1 MTHEE
6 MLEEAARREAANKT
20 LDEMT
25 REERVNAGL
34 EELGYVVMEGQ
45 MTLEEI
51 EKFLDDNNTT
61 LEEYL
66 RENMITD
73 EERKEFDQKWN
84 ALMVET
90 LYRKFEDT
98 SQTGTG
104 DPQNPL

>member
-1 MTHEE
+1 M
-6 MLEEAARREAANKT
+6 K
-20 LDEMT
+20 
-25 REERVNAGL
+25 
-34 EELGYVVMEGQ
+34 
-45 MTLEEI
+45 LEEI

-73 EERKEFDQKWN
+73 EERKEFGQKWN

-98 SQTGTG
+98 
-104 DPQNPL
+104 P

>member
-1 MTHEE
+1 M
-6 MLEEAARREAANKT
+6 RRICIMK
-20 LDEMT
+20 
-25 REERVNAGL
+25 
-34 EELGYVVMEGQ
+34 
-45 MTLEEI
+45 LEEI

-73 EERKEFDQKWN
+73 EERKEFGQKWN

-98 SQTGTG
+98 
-104 DPQNPL
+104 P

>member
-1 MTHEE
+1 
-6 MLEEAARREAANKT
+6 
-20 LDEMT
+20 
-25 REERVNAGL
+25 
-34 EELGYVVMEGQ
+34 

-51 EKFLDDNNTT
+51 QKFLDDNNTT

-98 SQTGTG
+98 
-104 DPQNPL
+104 P

>member
-1 MTHEE
+1 
-6 MLEEAARREAANKT
+6 MLYWNI
-20 LDEMT
+20 L
-25 REERVNAGL
+25 
-34 EELGYVVMEGQ
+34 EGQ

-98 SQTGTG
+98 
-104 DPQNPL
+104 P

>member
-1 MTHEE
+1 M
-6 MLEEAARREAANKT
+6 K
-20 LDEMT
+20 
-25 REERVNAGL
+25 
-34 EELGYVVMEGQ
+34 
-45 MTLEEI
+45 LEEI

-84 ALMVET
+84 ALMAET

-98 SQTGTG
+98 
-104 DPQNPL
+104 P